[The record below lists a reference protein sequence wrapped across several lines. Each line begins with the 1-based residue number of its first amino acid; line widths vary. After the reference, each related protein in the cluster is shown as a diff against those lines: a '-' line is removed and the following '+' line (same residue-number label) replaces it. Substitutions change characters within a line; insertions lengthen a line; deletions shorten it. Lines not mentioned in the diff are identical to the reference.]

1 MERRITHT
9 LLSLI
14 LAFTICAAP
23 FVDAKRAEAI
33 APAIPAAA
41 AAGALAAELGISV
54 EALMTGLVAITAA
67 GTGVY
72 LMSSSDGAST
82 LSDAEW
88 RHLWGTGSDTTN
100 PGYTENWGTD
110 YEKYKLGNGKS
121 WDELTNDEQAQWG
134 TPAQYVQSQ
143 WLAYLLQNDL
153 IQETGNGGF
162 EPTPEPDPE
171 TDPEGN
177 SRWNKSRN
185 TLTALGV
192 GGAAVALGDAVG
204 WLGDVIG
211 TGIHDFLF
219 GSGNTVGSGL
229 GLLYT
234 NNVTVDNLPVVFKS
248 YSVNATV
255 SDSTGTFPV
264 TNSSFY
270 FINAA
275 GNDPIF
281 QVCQDGIT
289 PTLTLSINSSTW
301 RNAQIAVPD
310 NKKTG
315 TIVIRNGEASNY
327 AGHYS
332 TIYATNIYGNTGQV
346 YLNANYGGTYQFSG
360 GAIYSDGRFTDTT
373 GVVQDLDYGQM
384 VDTPQDLAESV
395 VNNDNRVWN
404 NYINNATND
413 APEGQKK
420 AVVIPN
426 SLDNPSYDDFV
437 KDVNDEDI
445 TPIPDNEPLPNP
457 DDPNPPQPPDVDFEN
472 DFTHRVNEL
481 LSNPFDQLFP
491 FCLIGDMRDF
501 FFIIMGQPQLAQ
513 RVDTSNMLSTQSE
526 TPINELNG
534 IHTLVIPLN
543 DWGLNDVENIEFDLD
558 PIHDVGHYVRLIIT
572 IVLIMGIVMFSMNF
586 FLKRGA

>member
-23 FVDAKRAEAI
+23 FVDAKRADAI

-54 EALMTGLVAITAA
+54 EALMTGLLAITAA

-88 RHLWGTGSDTTN
+88 RHLWGTGSDTSN

-121 WDELTNDEQAQWG
+121 WDELTNDEQEQWG

-143 WLAYLLQNDL
+143 WLAYLLSNDL
-153 IQETGNGGF
+153 IQETGNGGY

-171 TDPEGN
+171 NDPEGN
-177 SRWNKSRN
+177 SRWNESRN
-185 TLTALGV
+185 TLAALGI

-234 NNVTVDNLPVVFKS
+234 NDVTVDNVPVVFKS
-248 YSVNATV
+248 YSVNV
-255 SDSTGTFPV
+255 NFNDNYGDFPI

-270 FINAA
+270 FVNDV

-281 QVCQDGIT
+281 SVVQDGNT
-289 PTLTLSINSSTW
+289 PTLTLTPNGGMTW
-301 RNAQIAVPD
+301 QNARIDLGTVNQ
-310 NKKTG
+310 G
-315 TIVIRNGEASNY
+315 TIKVSNGVASLY
-327 AGHYS
+327 AGHRTYIGS
-332 TIYATNIYGNTGQV
+332 TNIYGNTGQV

-360 GAIYSDGRFTDTT
+360 GAVFSDGRFTDTT
-373 GVVQDLDYGQM
+373 GVVQDLNYGQM

-395 VNNDNRVWN
+395 VNNDNRVWQ
-404 NYINNATND
+404 NYITNATND
-413 APEGQKK
+413 APEGEKK
-420 AVVIPN
+420 AVVIPD
-426 SLDNPSYDDFV
+426 SLDNVTYDDFV
-437 KDVNDEDI
+437 KDVPEEDI
-445 TPIPDNEPLPNP
+445 TPIPDDEPLPTP
-457 DDPNPPQPPDVDFEN
+457 DPNPNPPDIDFEEG
-472 DFTHRVNEL
+472 FTHRVNEL

-543 DWGLNDVENIEFDLD
+543 DWGLDDVENIEFDLD